1 MIQQNQEDIIE
12 ILELRLGNIPLE
24 IKYRIRD
31 INDLDVLKRML
42 KKALQIKEKETDFA
56 RFFD

>member
-1 MIQQNQEDIIE
+1 
-12 ILELRLGNIPLE
+12 LRLGNIPLE